1 MFLQE
6 KVTKVIQSFVIL
18 ILVGDCF
25 CREKFLDPFS
35 SIFFSS
41 QVTEMSDKLR
51 SMQAELAKLRKTD
64 NNNTQKRKTNSTN
77 LFHDKNKK
85 VAKVVSR
92 TASPLSRSRSRSRSP
107 VREKPRSRSGSRSRS
122 PASRKSRSLSPSG
135 DNGKGGTDSRV
146 GSPAPN
152 MKAEVKSEVGGGEV
166 GDGGGGQHRVKSPDD
181 NTASSA
187 NHHSNS
193 EDSSRSQ
200 SRSGSPPSSPMGMGP

>member
-1 MFLQE
+1 MKAKVFNEE
-6 KVTKVIQSFVIL
+6 KLIREKMKKMASAHDTKVIQSFVIF
-18 ILVGDCF
+18 IMVGDCF
-25 CREKFLDPFS
+25 CREKFLNPFS

-85 VAKVVSR
+85 VAKVASR

-122 PASRKSRSLSPSG
+122 PASRKSRSPSPSG
-135 DNGKGGTDSRV
+135 DISC
-146 GSPAPN
+146 
-152 MKAEVKSEVGGGEV
+152 
-166 GDGGGGQHRVKSPDD
+166 
-181 NTASSA
+181 
-187 NHHSNS
+187 
-193 EDSSRSQ
+193 
-200 SRSGSPPSSPMGMGP
+200 